1 MLDHHYG
8 IASIDQALQLY
19 QQAVDI
25 RRVQA
30 GSRLVEHIQAATSL
44 ASLKLRGELDALRF
58 APRQLRGGLPK
69 AQITQPDVP
78 Q

>member
-30 GSRLVEHIQAATSL
+30 GSWLVEHIQAATSL
-44 ASLKLRGELDALRF
+44 ASLKLRGELDALRY
-58 APRQLRGGLPK
+58 APDNSVAGCPRRR
-69 AQITQPDVP
+69 
-78 Q
+78 